1 VGLAILI
8 GYFAKQDEAR
18 KALRDL
24 AREDYRSAALIHK
37 DLDGDVHVSDPFL
50 WRRALVV
57 ILAACLSA
65 GLGGVAA
72 LLLHWP
78 KSLTIWNM
86 STSLACILVGAAI
99 GVLAAILWLRR
110 SRYGVEPRV
119 LHDHARWLVS
129 GESVLILQAPV
140 ESLQRPVAILRE
152 GSDIPPALFVM
163 HPKQERRVTARGS
176 ENKLSPAQVLEHAQ
190 RHAREQQVNPKPPQ
204 SAELLKRLKQSR
216 QWVSQVCEDLT
227 AASRLEQNATP
238 AADWILDNEY
248 ILEENARDVLLNLPR
263 QFYRQLPALA
273 SDPYQGLPCIYGLAK
288 DLVSHSEMHLDR
300 ENILAYIEAFQSVRT
315 LTIGELWAIPQ
326 MLRIALIE
334 SIQNLAVT
342 ALADLRERQLA
353 DFWANRLIA
362 GNRRD
367 ANQLFALLAEL
378 AATEPS
384 PTPYFGVQLIGLLYD
399 EAAAL
404 APVQSWLERTFKT
417 PLHDFNQ
424 REQNRQTSEQ
434 LSCGNAFTSLRQL
447 ALLDWREMFENL
459 SRVEMQLRRDPA
471 GVYPGMDFATRDRCR
486 RAIEEL
492 AKSSGQSE
500 GQVAERVIKLATQAQ
515 RELSS
520 DERRSH
526 VGTWLVGEGR
536 VELTRLLAC
545 RDELRYRTL
554 EWVYRHHA
562 AVYALGIGGILAL
575 FILLIAFYGLAGLS
589 PAVRLGVLLL
599 LLSPASQLAVEVFNY
614 LITRFLPTRP
624 LPKMDFEEAGIPD
637 EFRTLVVVPM
647 MLVNT
652 ETVSSEVE
660 KLEIR
665 YLANKEANLLF
676 SLFTDYTDSVTL
688 SHEDDNRLLQTAT
701 DCLEALNQRH
711 GGERFFLFHR
721 ERTWSESEQKFIG
734 WERKR
739 GKLEELNRLIEGTRS
754 ESAAPMVYVGDQNH
768 LADVRFIITLDSD
781 TQLPHGTARRMVETL
796 AHPLNQPRF
805 AADGSIMAGSYT
817 IIQPRVS
824 PTLPSTSVSV
834 FSRLFADA
842 VGIDPYTQ
850 AVSDVYQDLSGEGS
864 YHGKGIYDVRAF
876 SRVLSGRFPEEW
888 VLSHDLIEGAHVRVG
903 LASDIELYDEFPQ
916 GYQSYSSR
924 NHRWIRGDWQIA
936 GWIFPRVPLAAGGRG
951 ANPLSLL
958 NRWKILDNLRRSL
971 LPATS
976 LGLLIAAWL
985 ISPGI
990 GGIATLV
997 VGLQL
1002 LFHPLAQP
1010 FTMATTRKGLKYFS
1024 PSKLLHDLLRATADA
1039 ALLPHQAAVTLDA
1052 IARVWYRRAISRRGL
1067 LEWTAQATHWSAS
1080 RRQPLFVASLAL
1092 GSLFSASVGWAI
1104 WRITPAN
1111 LILAAPWLVLWL
1123 LSPLLGWLLN
1133 LRPVEKEW
1141 AQPLPEKERRF
1152 LRQVARRTWRY
1163 FSTFVSADTCW
1174 LPPDNY
1180 QVAHQNRLAMR
1191 TSPTNIGL
1199 WLTSVLGAHDCGYQT
1214 IDQIVEKLTATLA
1227 TIGRL
1232 ERYQG
1237 HLLNWYDIQTMAA
1250 LEPRYVST
1258 VDSGNL
1264 LGALW
1269 ALEQGLVELQQ
1280 APLLD
1285 GKAFAGLAD
1294 SGEVLIQTAASEG
1307 ISDLY
1312 QHTFN
1317 QLLTE
1322 WNAPPAGISE
1332 LLRLQRRMQ
1341 VNVRSVIVAAG
1352 TGSGAGGWGAEL
1364 EQQVAAWDQNRDR
1377 YLTWIEILAEKSE
1390 QELAPL
1396 GGAALLAIRQDLSQA
1411 PSLFTL
1417 AGGRIASIEILKEIH
1432 EEAPRE
1438 CSALVPWLD
1447 RVLEAYA
1454 TAKWLAGE
1462 ILEMIERLISAVR
1475 QLSAGMNMEFLYDPK
1490 HKLFTIGYNVST
1502 DRLDVSSYD
1511 LLASE
1516 ARLGSFVAIARG
1528 DVPLEHWFS
1537 LGRPYGAIGRQRV
1550 LLSWTGTMFEY
1561 LMPLLFQHS
1570 YGNSLLD
1577 KAARETVAVQIAYGR
1592 LRSVPWGISESA
1604 YADLDLAKTYQY
1616 KAFGVPTL
1624 GLKRGQEDQLV
1635 VAPYAT
1641 LLALNVAPVETVRN
1655 LKQLAKLGLLG
1666 NYGYYEAMDFSRQA
1680 QRETGSPTLKR
1691 GVIVE
1696 AYMAHHQGMAFLAL
1710 TNFLHG
1716 NPFPRRFHSDP
1727 RVRAFEA
1734 LLQER
1739 IPTLPPLQLI
1749 STRQSKPA
1757 LLAADLLAPAISSFS
1772 TPHTVTPK
1780 SLLLSNGRY
1789 GLMVTNSGSGY
1800 SQWGGQELTRWRS
1813 DQTCDGQGTFCYIH
1827 EADPDHVWSS
1837 TWHPVGGKVEGYSV
1851 DFALDRAVF
1860 RRADNGIHTETE
1872 IIVSPEDDVE
1882 VRRITLVNRSAR
1894 ARRLNLTSY
1903 VELSMAPHNA
1913 DRQHPAFNKL
1923 FIQTEALPEQ
1933 QALIAY
1939 RRARSENE
1947 LPLYV
1952 AHCLTLEHALN
1963 DGLSAEKW
1971 QFETDR
1977 RRFIGRGRTL
1987 ANPMGAVNDLGNSQG
2002 FVLDPSLS
2010 LRRSFILEP
2019 GQRARFSLVV
2029 AAGATRE
2036 QVLLLM
2042 DKYRDPHAS
2051 ERAMDFAWRSAQQQ
2065 LQLLHIQPDEARRFQ
2080 QLASHLLYPN
2090 PLLRAPAERLED
2102 NRKGQS
2108 GLWPYAI
2115 SGDLPM
2121 ALVTIGEVRDI
2132 SLVRQMLQ
2140 AHTYWRMHGL
2150 STDLIILNEEAGSY
2164 ERPLQERLEQLI
2176 QAHTLTAASDRPGG
2190 IFLKSAA
2197 QIPEEDQNLLK
2208 AAASVVLVAARG
2220 TLPQQLGVP
2229 VEVPDLLETLVKK
2242 RASRDP
2248 SAPLPFMELNYFN
2261 SLGGFTQDGREYAI
2275 YLGPDTNTPAPWVN
2289 VIANPTFGTMIS
2301 ETGSGFSWYGNSQ
2314 RNRLTGWSNDP
2325 VLDPASEALY
2335 IRDEESGVFWSPTAA
2350 PVREENAYRARH
2362 GAGYTVFEHNSHGIE
2377 QELTVFVPV
2386 DESGGEPIKL
2396 QRLRLSNASSRR
2408 RRLSLTYYVELTLG
2422 ENRETS
2428 QMHITTS
2435 WDEEAQ
2441 ALLARNR
2448 YHPEYGERVAFVAIT
2463 SQVDS
2468 YGGDRSAFIGR
2479 NRTLA
2484 NPAAMELT
2492 RLSQRTGAGLDP
2504 CAVLR
2509 VMIELA
2515 PGEQR
2520 DITCM
2525 LGQADSVAQARQL
2538 VQDYRV
2544 ELAFEAAFDR
2554 SRAWWDALLGTIEV
2568 HTPELAVDLLINRW
2582 LQYQSLSCRIWGRSA
2597 FYQSG
2602 GAFGFRDQLQDVM
2615 AFLYAKPELAREQI
2629 LLAASRQFKEGDVQ
2643 HWWHE
2648 PAGAGIRSRIS
2659 DDLLWLPYVVAH
2671 YVRTT
2676 GDRDILLAE
2685 VPFLNA
2691 PPLADDQH
2699 ELFSSPEVTFERATL
2714 FEHCRAAVSRGLT
2727 IGPHG
2732 LPLMGT
2738 GDWNDGMN
2746 LVGAGGKGESVWLG
2760 WFLCDLLQGMSELS
2774 SLLQQPELS
2783 QTYQDDRYAL
2793 IQRVEQ
2799 AGWDGE
2805 WYLRGTFD
2813 DGTPLGSAENREA
2826 RIDSLPQSWAWLS
2839 GAADLLRADQALES
2853 AWQHLV
2859 REEEGLVLLFEPPFD
2874 TSKPSPGYIKGYP
2887 PGVRENGGQYTHAA
2901 LWMAMAMA
2909 RKGDGERA
2917 GQLLRMLN
2925 PIEHTRDAEAVWHYG
2940 VEPYV
2945 VAADVYRLSGRVGQG
2960 GWSWYTGSAAWM
2972 YRAWT
2977 EEVLGLQVRGDLMRI
2992 NPVIQATWPGFS
3004 LRYRHG
3010 ETIYEIQ
3017 VENPNGCQCGVA
3029 WVEMDGQRV
3038 TGGAIPLER
3047 GLVKHQVR
3055 VRMGD
3060 PEQPGEDA
3068 KMPWVMKG
3076 DSMLVDLP
3084 VPGEV
3089 VAVNPVR

>member
-1 VGLAILI
+1 MGVGILI

-18 KALRDL
+18 TALREL
-24 AREDYRSAALIHK
+24 ARQGFRRTALVHK
-37 DLDGDVHVSDPFL
+37 GTDGDVHIAEPFL
-50 WRRALVV
+50 RRRALG
-57 ILAACLSA
+57 ITLAACLFGGIA
-65 GLGGVAA
+65 GMAA
-72 LLLHWP
+72 LLLHRQ
-78 KSLTIWNM
+78 KSLPGWSIATSPALILASATI
-86 STSLACILVGAAI
+86 GA
-99 GVLAAILWLRR
+99 LAALLWLRR
-110 SRYGVEPRV
+110 SRHGVEPGV
-119 LHDHARWLVS
+119 VHDHARWLVS

-140 ESLQRPVAILRE
+140 ETLQRPLAMLRE
-152 GSDIPPALFVM
+152 SSDIPPALFVI
-163 HPKQERRVTARGS
+163 HPRCERRLEARGIAA
-176 ENKLSPAQVLEHAQ
+176 KLSPAQVLEHAR
-190 RHAREQQVNPKPPQ
+190 RHAGEQQVDPGPQ
-204 SAELLKRLKQSR
+204 RTAELLKRLKQSR
-216 QWVSQVCEDLT
+216 LWVRQVCADLA
-227 AASRLEQNATP
+227 AASRLEQKATP

-248 ILEENARDVLLNLPR
+248 ILEGNARDVLLNLPR
-263 QFYRQLPALA
+263 RFYRQLPTLA
-273 SDPYQGLPCIYGLAK
+273 ADPLRGLPCIYGLAK
-288 DLVSHSEMHLDR
+288 NLVSHNELRLDR
-300 ENILAYIEAFQSVRT
+300 ENILAFIEAHQSVRT

-334 SIQNLAVT
+334 SIQSLAVT

-362 GNRRD
+362 ANRRD
-367 ANQLFALLAEL
+367 ANQLFAILAEL
-378 AATEPS
+378 AKAEPC
-384 PTPYFGVQLIGLLYD
+384 PTTYFGAQLVGLLYD

-404 APVQSWLERTFKT
+404 APVQSWLERTLKN
-417 PLHDFNQ
+417 PLHDLNQ

-434 LSCGNAFTSLRQL
+434 LACGNAFTSLRQL
-447 ALLDWREMFENL
+447 ALLDWREIFEKL
-459 SRVEMQLRRDPA
+459 SKVELLLRRDPS
-471 GVYPGMDFATRDRCR
+471 GVYPVMDFATRDRCR
-486 RAIEEL
+486 RAIEDL
-492 AKSSGQSE
+492 ARRSARTE
-500 GQVAERVIKLATQAQ
+500 EQVAERVVKLATQAG
-515 RELSS
+515 REATA

-526 VGTWLVGEGR
+526 VGAWLVGEGR
-536 VELTRLLAC
+536 AELTRLLEC
-545 RDELRYRTL
+545 REALRYRAL

-562 AVYALGIGGILAL
+562 AVYALGIGGFSALIL
-575 FILLIAFYGLAGLS
+575 FSVGSVGSDRSVGSS
-589 PAVRLGVLLL
+589 PIVCLGLLL
-599 LLSPASQLAVEVFNY
+599 LLLIPVSQLAIELVNY
-614 LITRFLPTRP
+614 LVTRLLPPRP
-624 LPKMDFEEAGIPD
+624 LPKMDFEDAGIPD
-637 EFRTLVVVPM
+637 AFRTLVVVPM

-652 ETVSSEVE
+652 ATVLAEVE

-676 SLFTDYTDSVTL
+676 SLFTDYTDAATL
-688 SHEDDNRLLQTAT
+688 TREDDSKLLQTAT
-701 DCLEALNQRH
+701 ASLAELNQRH
-711 GGERFFLFHR
+711 GGARFFMFHR

-739 GKLEELNRLIEGTRS
+739 GKLEELNRLIDGTRP
-754 ESAAPMVYVGDQNH
+754 ETAAAMVYVGDQDQ
-768 LADVRFIITLDSD
+768 LADVRFVITLDSD
-781 TQLPHGTARRMVETL
+781 TQLPHAAARRMVETL
-796 AHPLNQPRF
+796 AHPLNRPRF
-805 AADGSIMAGSYT
+805 DPSGRIMAGYT

-824 PTLPSTSVSV
+824 PTLPSTSVST

-864 YHGKGIYDVRAF
+864 YHGKGIYDVAAF
-876 SRVLSGRFPEEW
+876 SRVLSGKFPEEW

-903 LASDIELYDEFPQ
+903 LASDIELFDEFPQ
-916 GYQSYSSR
+916 GYQSFSSR
-924 NHRWIRGDWQIA
+924 AHRWIRGDWQIA
-936 GWIFPRVPLAAGGRG
+936 GWIFPRVPLASGGRG
-951 ANPLSLL
+951 PNPLSLL

-971 LPATS
+971 LPAAS
-976 LGLLIAAWL
+976 LCLLIASWL

-997 VGLQL
+997 VGMQL

-1010 FTMATTRKGLKYFS
+1010 FTMATTRKGLKYFDL
-1024 PSKLLHDLLRATADA
+1024 SKVLHDLLRATADA

-1052 IARVWYRRAISRRGL
+1052 IARVWYRRLISGRDL

-1092 GSLFSASVGWAI
+1092 GSLFSVIAGWATF
-1104 WRITPAN
+1104 RVMPES
-1111 LILAAPWLVLWL
+1111 LPLALPWLGLWF

-1133 LRPVEKEW
+1133 LRPAEQQR
-1141 AQPLPEKERRF
+1141 AHPLPETDRRF
-1152 LRQVARRTWRY
+1152 LREVARRTWRY
-1163 FSTFVSADTCW
+1163 FSAFVSDDTSW

-1180 QVAHQNRLAMR
+1180 QVSHLDRLAMR

-1199 WLTSVLGAHDCGYQT
+1199 WMTSALGAHDCGYLT
-1214 IDQIVEKLTATLA
+1214 INQVVERLTSTMA

-1232 ERYQG
+1232 ERHQG
-1237 HLLNWYDIQTMAA
+1237 HLLNWYDIQTLVP
-1250 LEPRYVST
+1250 LEPRYVSG

-1264 LGALW
+1264 LGALV
-1269 ALEQGLVELQQ
+1269 AMEQGLDELVH

-1285 GKAFAGLAD
+1285 DKAFAGFYDTGAILKQSVGLERRSGFDLRILGGLLAEWESPPPRIVD
-1294 SGEVLIQTAASEG
+1294 GLRLLRRMAGNFRVPLVPGGAAS
-1307 ISDLY
+1307 
-1312 QHTFN
+1312 
-1317 QLLTE
+1317 
-1322 WNAPPAGISE
+1322 WAGE
-1332 LLRLQRRMQ
+1332 M
-1341 VNVRSVIVAAG
+1341 
-1352 TGSGAGGWGAEL
+1352 E
-1364 EQQVAAWDQNRDR
+1364 EQVAAWTTISDR
-1377 YLTWIEILAEKSE
+1377 YLTWIEILAEKTE
-1390 QELAPL
+1390 PELAQL
-1396 GGAALLAIRQDLSQA
+1396 GPEALLAIRRDLSRA
-1411 PSLFTL
+1411 PSLFDL
-1417 AGGRIASIEILKEIH
+1417 AHGRVDSIEILTAI
-1432 EEAPRE
+1432 RDRI
-1438 CSALVPWLD
+1438 SANIPLVGSLPLQGGGQEGDGEGEGDFRSDASLAPWLD
-1447 RVLEAYA
+1447 RVIAA
-1454 TAKWLAGE
+1454 FASSQWLAGE
-1462 ILEMIERLISAVR
+1462 TLAMAERLIIDVR
-1475 QLSAGMNMEFLYDPK
+1475 ELSAGMNMQFLYDPK
-1490 HKLFTIGYNVST
+1490 RKLFAIGYNVSL
-1502 DRLDVSSYD
+1502 DRLDASSYD

-1537 LGRPYGAIGRQRV
+1537 MSRPYGAIGRQRV

-1561 LMPLLFQHS
+1561 LMPLLFQRS

-1577 KAARETVAVQIAYGR
+1577 KAAREAVAIQIAYGR
-1592 LRSVPWGISESA
+1592 SLNVPWGISESA
-1604 YADLDLAKTYQY
+1604 FADLDLNKNYQY
-1616 KAFGVPTL
+1616 KAFGVPAL
-1624 GLKRGQEDQLV
+1624 GLKRGLEEKLV

-1641 LLALNVAPVETVRN
+1641 LLALNVAPGETVQN
-1655 LKQLAKLGLLG
+1655 LQRLAGLGLLG
-1666 NYGYYEAMDFSRQA
+1666 DYGYYEAMDFSRQP
-1680 QRETGSPTLKR
+1680 QRDAGSQPLKR
-1691 GVIVE
+1691 GVIIE

-1739 IPTLPPLQLI
+1739 IPTLPPLHLI
-1749 STRQSKPA
+1749 STRQSEPQ
-1757 LLAADLLAPAISSFS
+1757 LLAADLVAPAGSTIT
-1772 TPHTVTPK
+1772 TPHTATPK

-1789 GLMVTNSGSGY
+1789 GLMVTNSGGGY
-1800 SQWGGQELTRWRS
+1800 SQWGDRELTRWRS
-1813 DQTCDGQGTFCYIH
+1813 DQTRDGQGTFCYIH
-1827 EADPDHVWSS
+1827 EADPDRVWSS
-1837 TWHPVGGKVEGYSV
+1837 TWHPVGGKPEGYSV

-1860 RRADNGIHTETE
+1860 RRSDNGIHTETE

-1882 VRRITLVNRSAR
+1882 VRRITLVNRSSR
-1894 ARRLNLTSY
+1894 DRRLNLTSY

-1923 FIQTEALPEQ
+1923 FIQTEAVPQQ
-1933 QALIAY
+1933 QALLAF
-1939 RRARSENE
+1939 RRPRGENDP
-1947 LPLYV
+1947 PLYV
-1952 AHCLTLEHALN
+1952 AHCLTLH
-1963 DGLSAEKW
+1963 DSKSDIPDRSDISDRSVQTDF

-1977 RRFIGRGRTL
+1977 GRFIGRGRTL
-1987 ANPMGAVNDLGNSQG
+1987 ANPMGAVQELGNSQG

-2010 LRRSFILEP
+2010 LRRSLVLEP
-2019 GQRARFSLVV
+2019 GQRARVSLVL

-2042 DKYRDPHAS
+2042 DKYSDPHAA
-2051 ERAMDFAWRSAQQQ
+2051 ERAMDFAWGSAQQE
-2065 LQLLHIQPDEARRFQ
+2065 LQMLHIQPDEARRFQ
-2080 QLASHLLYPN
+2080 QLASHLLFPN
-2090 PLLRAPAERLED
+2090 HLLRPPGERLEE
-2102 NRKGQS
+2102 NRKGQA

-2121 ALVTIGEVRDI
+2121 ALVTIGEAREI

-2140 AHTYWRMHGL
+2140 AHTYWGSHGL
-2150 STDLIILNEEAGSY
+2150 ATDLVILNEEAGGY

-2176 QAHTLTAASDRPGG
+2176 QAHTLSAAADRPGG
-2190 IFLKSAA
+2190 IFLRSAA
-2197 QIPEEDQNLLK
+2197 QIPEEDLRLLK
-2208 AAASVVLVAARG
+2208 AAASIVLVAARG

-2229 VEVPDLLETLVKK
+2229 VEATEMLERLPRK
-2242 RASRDP
+2242 RAPREP

-2261 SLGGFTQDGREYAI
+2261 SLGGFTPDGREYAI

-2289 VIANPTFGTMIS
+2289 VIANPTFGTLVS
-2301 ETGSGFSWYGNSQ
+2301 ETGSGFTWYGNSQ

-2325 VLDPASEALY
+2325 VLDPATEALY

-2350 PVREENAYRARH
+2350 PIREESAYRARH
-2362 GAGYTVFEHNSHGIE
+2362 GAGYTVFEHNSNGIE

-2386 DESGGEPIKL
+2386 NEKGGEPIKL
-2396 QRLRLSNASSRR
+2396 QRLRLTNASPRR
-2408 RRLSLTYYVELTLG
+2408 RRLSITYYVELTLG

-2428 QMHITTS
+2428 QMHVMTN
-2435 WDEEAQ
+2435 WDDEAE

-2463 SQVDS
+2463 PRADS
-2468 YGGDRSAFIGR
+2468 YGGDRTAFIGR
-2479 NRTLA
+2479 NRSLA

-2504 CAVLR
+2504 CAALR
-2509 VMIELA
+2509 VTLEMA
-2515 PGEQR
+2515 PGER
-2520 DITCM
+2520 REISCM
-2525 LGQADSVAQARQL
+2525 LGQAGSVAQAREL
-2538 VQDYRV
+2538 VLRFREDQALED
-2544 ELAFEAAFDR
+2544 AFDQT
-2554 SRAWWDALLGTIEV
+2554 RAWWDALLGTIEV
-2568 HTPELAVDLLINRW
+2568 RTPELAADLLINRW

-2615 AFLYAKPELAREQI
+2615 AFLYAKPELARNQI

-2648 PAGAGIRSRIS
+2648 PEGAGIRSRIS

-2676 GDRDILLAE
+2676 GDADILRAE

-2699 ELFSSPEVTFERATL
+2699 EVFATPEVTFERATL

-2746 LVGAGGKGESVWLG
+2746 LVGAGGKGESVWLA
-2760 WFLCDLLQGMSELS
+2760 WFLCDSLRGMAELA
-2774 SLLQQPELS
+2774 SLLDQPELS
-2783 QTYQDDRYAL
+2783 QTYQDERYAL

-2813 DGTPLGSAENREA
+2813 DGTPLGSAANREA

-2839 GAADLLRADQALES
+2839 GAADPERAAQALES
-2853 AWQHLV
+2853 AWRHLV
-2859 REEEGLVLLFEPPFD
+2859 HKDEGLVLLFEPPFD
-2874 TSKPSPGYIKGYP
+2874 KSDPSPGYIKGYP

-2917 GQLLRMLN
+2917 VQLLRMLN
-2925 PIEHTRDAEAVWHYG
+2925 PIEHARDAAAVWHYG

-2945 VAADVYRLSGRVGQG
+2945 VAADVYRLPGRVGQG

-2972 YRAWT
+2972 YRAWI
-2977 EEVLGLQVRGDLMRI
+2977 EEVLGLQVHGGQLRV
-2992 NPVIQATWPGFS
+2992 NPVIPAAWDGFS

-3010 ETIYEIQ
+3010 EAIYAIQ
-3017 VENPNGCQCGVA
+3017 VENPHGCERGVA

-3038 TGGAIPLER
+3038 TGGMIPLER
-3047 GLVKHQVR
+3047 GLVKHQVV
-3055 VRMGD
+3055 VRMGN
-3060 PEQPGEDA
+3060 EAG
-3068 KMPWVMKG
+3068 
-3076 DSMLVDLP
+3076 
-3084 VPGEV
+3084 
-3089 VAVNPVR
+3089 